1 MKKIVIFLCLVLLA
15 NISYAQQVTVTG
27 VGDNKDEAIKDA
39 FRNAVEQVVGVYVN
53 SSTVVSNSKVEL
65 DNIYSN
71 SEGYIHDFK
80 VLRIAYKGEGCH
92 VQVIVDVDTEPSSK
106 LLSDLKLTYMLENP
120 RIMVKV
126 SGGQYAGICEASLVS
141 KLREMGLDVV
151 IAKSSMQS
159 SMTNSREPVVTVS
172 NNTEGMEILSE
183 DTGIVSQDYQDE
195 ASLMDSGVEMYNG
208 QDVDDLSEKDISN
221 IDLSTDGLSDEDQL
235 VISDDNYDSTQ
246 NDASALNE
254 TYPTSSASSEQ
265 GSMQVLADW
274 GMDESESGLG
284 DYTVRCILS
293 ESSINVTLPNFYV
306 AGKNNKAANTATGL
320 YKGIVNANVDVVK
333 NSTRSIVQQ
342 FYLTDTKVYN
352 NTEIAKKMAA
362 EGISQQIANQVAKIF
377 SNHAALVKSH
387 KW

>member
-71 SEGYIHDFK
+71 SEGYVHDFK
-80 VLRIAYKGEGCH
+80 VLRTAYKGEGCH
-92 VQVIVDVDTEPSSK
+92 VQVLVDVDTEPSSK
-106 LLSDLKLTYMLENP
+106 LLSDLKITYMLNNP

-151 IAKSSMQS
+151 IAKSSM
-159 SMTNSREPVVTVS
+159 TNSREQVVTVS

-208 QDVDDLSEKDISN
+208 QDTEGLSETDISESDLSA
-221 IDLSTDGLSDEDQL
+221 DGLSDEEQL
-235 VISDDNYDSTQ
+235 VLSDDNYSNMQ
-246 NDASALNE
+246 NDDSVLTEAY
-254 TYPTSSASSEQ
+254 TTSSASSEQ

-274 GMDESESGLG
+274 VMDESESGLG

-293 ESSINVTLPNFYV
+293 ESSMNVTLPNFYV

-387 KW
+387 N

>member
-1 MKKIVIFLCLVLLA
+1 M
-15 NISYAQQVTVTG
+15 
-27 VGDNKDEAIKDA
+27 
-39 FRNAVEQVVGVYVN
+39 EQVVGVYVN

-65 DNIYSN
+65 DNIYAN

-80 VLRIAYKGEGCH
+80 VLRTAYKGEGCH
-92 VQVIVDVDTEPSSK
+92 VQVLVDVDTEPSSK

-151 IAKSSMQS
+151 IAKSSIQS
-159 SMTNSREPVVTVS
+159 SMSDSREPVVTAS

-183 DTGIVSQDYQDE
+183 DASIVVQDSQDE
-195 ASLMDSGVEMYNG
+195 TSIMDSGVEMYDG
-208 QDVDDLSEKDISN
+208 QDVDDLSETDISD
-221 IDLSTDGLSDEDQL
+221 IDLSTDGLSDEEQL

-246 NDASALNE
+246 NDASAFNE
-254 TYPTSSASSEQ
+254 TYTMSSASPEQ

-274 GMDESESGLG
+274 GIDESEAGLG

-293 ESSINVTLPNFYV
+293 ESSTNVTLPNFYV

-333 NSTRSIVQQ
+333 NSTRYIVQQ

-352 NTEIAKKMAA
+352 NTEIAKKMAV

-377 SNHAALVKSH
+377 SNHAELVKLH
-387 KW
+387 N